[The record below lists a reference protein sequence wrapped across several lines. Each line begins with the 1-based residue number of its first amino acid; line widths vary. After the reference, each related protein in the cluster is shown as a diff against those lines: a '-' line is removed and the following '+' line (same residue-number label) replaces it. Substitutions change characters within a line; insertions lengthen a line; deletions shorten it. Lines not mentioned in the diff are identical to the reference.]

1 MSTSSIVTQG
11 GGAAVGRFLDKEAPQ
26 KAVDLYLE
34 GLTNVER
41 KRLQPEYVEKLTAK
55 ARAIGSLLE
64 NLLSQFQVLA
74 GANDEQRVL
83 LYGLLKQLPIV
94 RFEPLNYAFVGRV
107 VIPLENV
114 IDLLIN
120 FDTYSSGKPVR
131 KGETPGTVELM
142 STSEGGKPEP
152 KSAPSVVDIAGIGPA
167 YSAILREQANIRAIQ
182 DLLDK
187 GSSPDKRA
195 ALAEQTGLSE
205 KLLARWVRR
214 ADLMRID
221 GVGEEYGELL
231 DCGGVESVADLANR
245 NADALYDK
253 LRMANATRRLV
264 QRLPSTDEIKDWI
277 AQAKDMA

>member
-1 MSTSSIVTQG
+1 M
-11 GGAAVGRFLDKEAPQ
+11 GRYLDEKAPQ
-26 KAVDLYLE
+26 EAVDLYLE
-34 GLTNVER
+34 GLANVER
-41 KRLQPEYVEKLTAK
+41 ERLQPEYVEKLTAK
-55 ARAIGSLLE
+55 ARAIASLLE

-74 GANDEQRVL
+74 GATDEQRIL
-83 LYGLLKQLPIV
+83 LYGLLKQLPVI

-120 FDTYSSGKPVR
+120 FDVYSSGKPVR
-131 KGETPGTVELM
+131 KGASPGAVELL
-142 STSEGGKPEP
+142 SISEKEEPEP
-152 KSAPSVVDIAGIGPA
+152 KSVPGITDVAGIGPA
-167 YSAILREQANIRAIQ
+167 YSAILREQANIRTTQ
-182 DLLDK
+182 DLLDE
-187 GSSPDKRA
+187 GSTPKKRA

-231 DCGGVESVADLANR
+231 EYAGVESVAELATCSPDN
-245 NADALYDK
+245 LYDK
-253 LRMANATRRLV
+253 LRMTNATRSLV

-277 AQAKDMA
+277 RQAKDLP